1 MDYPLTVGTFV
12 FEKDDHISVD
22 HKTLSSDVAEWNL
35 VIKRAQ
41 PKHSG
46 TYECQ
51 ISATNVLTHHVHLHV
66 LGNYLDL
73 ILLILYFYTFT
84 YRQ

>member
-22 HKTLSSDVAEWNL
+22 HQDISDDVAEWNL
-35 VIKRAQ
+35 IIKRVQ
-41 PKHSG
+41 PRHSG

-51 ISATNVLTHHVHLHV
+51 ISSTRVLTYHVHLHI
-66 LGNYLDL
+66 LGNYV
-73 ILLILYFYTFT
+73 IELYVP
-84 YRQ
+84 